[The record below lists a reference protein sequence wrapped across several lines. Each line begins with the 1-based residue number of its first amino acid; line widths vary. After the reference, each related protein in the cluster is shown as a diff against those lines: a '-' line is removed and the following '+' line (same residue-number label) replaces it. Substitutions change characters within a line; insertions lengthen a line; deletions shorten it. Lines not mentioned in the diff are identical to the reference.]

1 MISIVDRGD
10 IPMDIREILLD
21 GVKSGVFPGAVA
33 ALVNGDQV
41 RIYAVGNRSILPRY
55 ERMEEDTIFDL
66 ASLTKVIATATLLM
80 VMVQEGEISL
90 EEEAHGVL
98 SDFGHREVSIMHLAV
113 HTSGLPAW
121 RPLYSELQDPDD
133 VVRYLGSIPLRY
145 RPGSKVVYSCLGY
158 ILLGK
163 VLEKIGGDGLDRL
176 AHEVIFKRLDM
187 RDTLFNPPP
196 ELRSRCAPTESA
208 ESLRKRRPGY
218 RRPSQPDVEDWVI
231 RGEVHDENALF
242 LGGVSGN
249 AGLFSTAKDLAKFCI
264 GIFEGDLLSEES
276 LHVYSKCHTSGLNES
291 RGIGWILL
299 DDGSLY
305 HTGFTGTSIRIDL
318 RRKMAGI
325 LLTNRVHPDAMKEG
339 ITEVRER
346 FYREVFG

>member
-1 MISIVDRGD
+1 MGVRQ
-10 IPMDIREILLD
+10 ILQD
-21 GVKSGVFPGAVA
+21 GVKSGVFPGAIA

-41 RIYAVGNRSILPRY
+41 MTYVVGNRSILPRL
-55 ERMEEDTIFDL
+55 EQMEEDTIFDL
-66 ASLTKVIATATLLM
+66 ASLTKVIVTATLLM
-80 VMVQEGEISL
+80 VMVQEGRISL
-90 EEEAHGVL
+90 EEEVHRVL
-98 SDFGHREVSIMHLAV
+98 PDFGYRGISIMHLAV

-121 RPLYSELQDPDD
+121 RPLYCELNDLND

-145 RPGSKVVYSCLGY
+145 RPGSRVVYSCLGY

-163 VLEKIGGDGLDRL
+163 VLERVGGDGLDRL
-176 AHEVIFKRLDM
+176 AHEMIFKRLDM
-187 RDTLFNPPP
+187 RDTLFNPPS

-208 ESLRKRRPGY
+208 ESLRRRRPGY
-218 RRPSQPDVEDWVI
+218 RRPSQSEAEDWVI
-231 RGEVHDENALF
+231 RGEVHDENAFF

-249 AGLFSTAKDLAKFCI
+249 AGLFSTAGDLARFCV
-264 GIFEGDLLSEES
+264 GLFEGELLYGES
-276 LHVYSKCHTSGLNES
+276 LEVYSRCHTPGLNES

-318 RRKMAGI
+318 NRKMAGI

-339 ITEVRER
+339 IAEVRDR

>member
-1 MISIVDRGD
+1 MGIEQV
-10 IPMDIREILLD
+10 LQD
-21 GVKSGVFPGAVA
+21 GVESGVFPGAVA
-33 ALVNGDQV
+33 ALINGDRV
-41 RIYAVGNRSILPRY
+41 RTYVVGNRAILPHI

-66 ASLTKVIATATLLM
+66 ASLTKVIATATILMLM
-80 VMVQEGEISL
+80 VQKGEISL
-90 EEEAHGVL
+90 EEKVYRIL
-98 SDFGHREVSIMHLAV
+98 PDFGHRGISLLHLAV

-121 RPLYSELQDPDD
+121 RPLYKELGDPED
-133 VVRYLGSIPLRY
+133 VIRYLGSIPLQY
-145 RPGSKVVYSCLGY
+145 PPGSKVVYSCLGY

-163 VLEKIGGDGLDRL
+163 ALERIGGDRLDRL
-176 AHEVIFKRLDM
+176 AREMIFKRLDM

-208 ESLRKRRPGY
+208 GSLSRRRPGY
-218 RRPSQPDVEDWVI
+218 RRPSQPDAEDWVI

-242 LGGVSGN
+242 LGGVAGN
-249 AGLFSTAKDLAKFCI
+249 AGLFSTAEDLAKFCM
-264 GIFEGDLLSEES
+264 GIFEGELLSKES
-276 LHVYSKCHTSGLNES
+276 LQVYSRCHTSGLNES

-318 RRKMAGI
+318 ERRMAGI
-325 LLTNRVHPDAMKEG
+325 LLTNRVHPDAMREG
-339 ITEVRER
+339 IAEMRER